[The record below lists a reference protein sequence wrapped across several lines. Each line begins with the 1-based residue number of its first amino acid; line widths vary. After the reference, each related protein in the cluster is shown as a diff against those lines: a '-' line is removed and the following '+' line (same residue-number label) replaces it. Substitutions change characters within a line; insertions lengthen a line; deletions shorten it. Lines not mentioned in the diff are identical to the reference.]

1 MTTSES
7 PWADGEGD
15 IVLPPSPTAAKPQPA
30 HPHLGGLV
38 TSATRLEAAAARRSG
53 PAPAGPPPP
62 DPNKR
67 LLLWFGGGAALVLV
81 LGIVVVLAMVLTGNV
96 DPLRPTAANGPDRR
110 PPLAKLCPPP
120 TSYPE
125 PSYEAPPVPAGP
137 RTVDEKAGISYKK
150 FGEPWQPWSDSW
162 SAGTLKVQY
171 RIGQDIV
178 TERYSEGTYHASI
191 LSGSVPATAND
202 GTQLDL
208 KCTGRQVAADA
219 RVSYYPQ
226 PNTMEMIRDEA
237 AVLGGRPAWVSKF
250 RLRFDNSRRGLT
262 AKDELV
268 AIAMIDVGRPEAAVL
283 YVSIPGT
290 HRQFDSVVDEVLDS
304 VRFAG
309 R

>member
-7 PWADGEGD
+7 PWASGDGD
-15 IVLPPSPTAAKPQPA
+15 IVVPPAPAAAPPQPA
-30 HPHLGGLV
+30 HQHLGGLV
-38 TSATRLEAAAARRSG
+38 TFATR
-53 PAPAGPPPP
+53 PATRTAPPPLP
-62 DPNKR
+62 RTDPNKR
-67 LLLWFGGGAALVLV
+67 LLMWFGGGAAGVLL
-81 LGIVVVLAMVLTGNV
+81 LGIVVMLALVLTGDVN
-96 DPLRPTAANGPDRR
+96 PLQSHAQNGPDRR

-125 PSYEAPPVPAGP
+125 PSYDAPPVPAGP
-137 RTVDEKAGISYKK
+137 RTVDEKAAISYKAY
-150 FGEPWQPWSDSW
+150 GEPWQPWRDSW
-162 SAGTLKVQY
+162 SAGTLRVQY
-171 RIGQDIV
+171 RIGQDII

-250 RLRFDNSRRGLT
+250 RLHFDASRRGLT

-283 YVSIPGT
+283 YISIPGT
-290 HRQFDSVVDEVLDS
+290 HKQFDYVVDEVLDS
-304 VRFAG
+304 VRYAG